1 MKVIFR
7 DKTGPVYCVS
17 TLISLETGKGFGC
30 KVLAEIRNYLSSQKK
45 TAFLFC
51 ETELLPFY
59 RKCGL
64 EILAKGDNQFYF
76 IEKNGRP
83 IVDPNIVP
91 GEVVFIR
98 GKDSLMERILA
109 SADKGVGV
117 AAVGLG
123 PTTSSM

>member
-64 EILAKGDNQFYF
+64 EILAKGDNQFYYV
-76 IEKNGRP
+76 EKNGKT
-83 IVDPNIVP
+83 ITDPNVIP
-91 GEVVFIR
+91 GEVIVVR
-98 GKDSLMERILA
+98 GKDGLMEMVLA
-109 SADKGVGV
+109 SQDKRVGV
-117 AAVGLG
+117 ID
-123 PTTSSM
+123 